1 MDIIMR
7 TLSYEETNAVSGAD
21 LQGALIGMV
30 DGAATGMAIGG
41 KWGGAGGFGFGA
53 IAQLVG
59 LIIPTIMG
67 GVAGL
72 VVGAATDTASVQ
84 SLIADYR
91 TAFGPGNVDH
101 GGTIG

>member
-1 MDIIMR
+1 MR

-21 LQGALIGMV
+21 LQGAVIGMV

-41 KWGGAGGFGFGA
+41 KWGGAGGFIVGG
-53 IAQLVG
+53 ISQLFG

-72 VVGAATDTASVQ
+72 VIGAATDTASVQ
-84 SLIADYR
+84 SLLADYR
-91 TAFGPGNVDH
+91 STFGPGNVDH